1 MYRWFIVA
9 IATLALTVGS
19 FVTSFVTYGMGTIAA
34 FYQVDWQLTQFQ
46 TGFISTMTNVE
57 PYVR

>member
-9 IATLALTVGS
+9 IATLALAVGS
-19 FVTSFVTYGMGTIAA
+19 VVTYGMGTIAA

-46 TGFISTMTNVE
+46 TGFISTMTNVG

>member
-34 FYQVDWQLTQFQ
+34 FYQVD
-46 TGFISTMTNVE
+46 
-57 PYVR
+57 